1 MVLIK
6 RVSLIKILFFGH
18 SSNTE
23 GAERTLFEIIKELC
37 ETENYEITLILPN
50 DQGEMYQF
58 YRKLDIKIILM
69 PLPWILTPE
78 KNSNIK
84 FAYLR
89 FLIWKIQFNFRTGK
103 NFIVNN
109 DLIGT
114 KIVITNTSVIPWG
127 GYFAKKYGYKHIWM
141 IREDISDTGN
151 MISISKKIDIFQ
163 EINNLSDYVM
173 YPSNFVKNKLK
184 DKINRRN
191 KVLYSAPKYNYSD
204 LKSLFEYKDDVYY
217 ISWIGSLTE
226 QKNPLATIEIAKAL
240 LKLRTDFQIHIFG
253 VGNLKNKL
261 MEKITEMGLSKN
273 IIYRGHTQNLA
284 AELSNFDFSISTSRN
299 EAFGRSLV
307 ESCEF
312 GVIPIYRKNSSWE
325 ERFETAKVGYTYSN
339 FNEIATLIHESI
351 NNGSIVMMK
360 NLTKKQFHSDFFLD
374 LPSKTVSET
383 ISDIVKG
390 TYD

>member
-1 MVLIK
+1 
-6 RVSLIKILFFGH
+6 VSLIKVLFFGH

-37 ETENYEITLILPN
+37 ETKNYEITLILP
-50 DQGEMYQF
+50 DDHGEMYQF
-58 YRKLDIKIILM
+58 YRKLDINIILI

-78 KNSNIK
+78 KNSKIK

-89 FLIWKIQFNFRTGK
+89 YLIWKIKFNFRTRK
-103 NFIVNN
+103 KFIVINN
-109 DLIGT
+109 LIGT

-127 GYFAKKYGYKHIWM
+127 GYFAKKYGFKHIWM
-141 IREDISDTGN
+141 IREDISTTGN

-163 EINNLSDYVM
+163 EINNLSDYVL

-184 DKINRRN
+184 DKIKLKN
-191 KVLYSAPKYNYSD
+191 KILYSAPKYNYSD
-204 LKSLFEYKDDVYY
+204 LNSLFEYQDNIYY
-217 ISWIGSLTE
+217 IAWIGSLTE
-226 QKNPLATIEIAKAL
+226 QKNPLATIEIAKEL
-240 LKLRTDFQIHIFG
+240 LKLRKNFQIHIFG

-261 MEKITEMGLSKN
+261 IEKITEMDLSKN
-273 IIYRGHTQNLA
+273 LIYRGHTQNLA
-284 AELSNFDFSISTSRN
+284 AELSNFDFSISTSSN

-325 ERFETAKVGYTYSN
+325 ERFETAKLGYSYSN
-339 FNEIATLIHESI
+339 FKEIASLVHESI
-351 NNGSIVMMK
+351 SKGRIIKMK
-360 NLTKKQFHSDFFLD
+360 NLSKKQFKNNFFLD

-383 ISDIVKG
+383 IYEMLNK